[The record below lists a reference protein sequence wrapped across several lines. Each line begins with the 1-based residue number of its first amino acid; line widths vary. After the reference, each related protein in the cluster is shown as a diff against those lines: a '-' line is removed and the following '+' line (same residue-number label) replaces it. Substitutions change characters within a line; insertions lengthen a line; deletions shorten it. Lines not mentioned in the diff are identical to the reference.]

1 MRKFLRFISISVLC
15 IAAACNSNNN
25 SSGSSTVQDVGA
37 IDFHPPANGSAS
49 DGQMRCMNSCTPA
62 LDSLSI
68 VYRDSFNVKGSG
80 EQTRRQNTFVQAQ
93 DRICV
98 YAGLAGGYAEY
109 FWITKHPKQP

>member
-15 IAAACNSNNN
+15 IAAACNSNSN
-25 SSGSSTVQDVGA
+25 SSRTSTVQDVGT

-49 DGQMRCMNSCTPA
+49 DGQMRSINSCTFA

-68 VYRDSFNVKGSG
+68 VYRDSFNIKGAG
-80 EQTRRQNTFVQAQ
+80 EQTRRQNNFVQAQ
-93 DRICV
+93 DRICIH
-98 YAGLAGGYAEY
+98 AGLAGGYAEY